1 MTKTQYKQTPIGLI
15 PTDWEVKKLGELGE
29 TLNGLTYSPND
40 IVEKSEGVLVLRS
53 SNIQNDNLVF
63 EDNVCSPKS

>member
-1 MTKTQYKQTPIGLI
+1 MKQKTQYKQTPIGLI

-53 SNIQNDNLVF
+53 FKMIIWFL
-63 EDNVCSPKS
+63 KIMYL